1 MTKSI
6 RDIALIAAEAADDKK
21 AVDIEVL
28 DVQELTV
35 IADYFIICSGNSE
48 TQVKAIA
55 NGIEKDLSE
64 EGIEP
69 QKIAGKQES
78 RWILMD
84 YADFIV
90 HIFHKDE
97 REFYELERLW
107 ADAEKILRN
116 SWQYNIL
123 LL

>member
-1 MTKSI
+1 MSKSI
-6 RDIALIAAEAADDKK
+6 KEIAVMAAEAADDKK
-21 AVDIEVL
+21 AIDIEVL
-28 DVQELTV
+28 DVQELTI
-35 IADYFIICSGNSE
+35 IADYFVICSGNSE

-55 NGIEKDLSE
+55 NGIEKELSE

-69 QKIAGKQES
+69 QKVAGKQDS

-84 YADFIV
+84 YADVII

-97 REFYELERLW
+97 REFYELDRLW

-116 SWQYNIL
+116 S
-123 LL
+123 

>member
-1 MTKSI
+1 MSLSI
-6 RDIALIAAEAADDKK
+6 KEIALMAAESADDRK
-21 AVDIEVL
+21 AIDIEVL
-28 DVQELTV
+28 DVHELTV

-55 NGIEKDLSE
+55 NGIERDLSE
-64 EGIEP
+64 VDIEP

-84 YADFIV
+84 YADIII

-107 ADAEKILRN
+107 ADAEKILRK
-116 SWQYNIL
+116 S
-123 LL
+123 

>member
-1 MTKSI
+1 MSLSI
-6 RDIALIAAEAADDKK
+6 KEIALMAAESADDRK
-21 AVDIEVL
+21 AIDIEVL
-28 DVQELTV
+28 DVHELTV

-55 NGIEKDLSE
+55 NGIERDLSE
-64 EGIEP
+64 ADIEP
-69 QKIAGKQES
+69 QKIAGKSES

-84 YADFIV
+84 YADIII

-107 ADAEKILRN
+107 ADAEKILRK
-116 SWQYNIL
+116 S
-123 LL
+123 